1 MVPFAPPDSHTIVKG
16 IEFMGSGPEA
26 GARPTESL
34 GQTVARIMSE
44 ADEWQRVMS
53 LPAEKRLDV
62 YLDMKSPH
70 AYIAVRPTLEVA
82 RDYRIKV
89 NFLPYTLSYTGMGI
103 STSVELDMKRRAP
116 SASADR
122 RARMYYAP
130 AREYTRLQGIPLRSP
145 YRLLDASLA
154 HRAFMFAKAQR
165 LEVPFFMSICLQGWG
180 SGWRDYEIESQEML
194 RGTLLQLGADVDG
207 FEDFVA
213 PEGAG
218 EQQVQQCMANADGDW
233 MVGVPHYVFDDAA
246 AGRKL
251 GLFGREH
258 LTLIRGKFAG
268 EGLARHDRALVEF
281 PHAWRGPGTNQQA
294 R

>member
-1 MVPFAPPDSHTIVKG
+1 
-16 IEFMGSGPEA
+16 MGSRPEVA
-26 GARPTESL
+26 VADTAECL
-34 GQTVARIMSE
+34 GRTVARIMGE
-44 ADEWQRVMS
+44 APEWQRILS

-82 RDYRIKV
+82 RDYRV
-89 NFLPYTLSYTGMGI
+89 ELNFLPYTLSYTGMGI
-103 STSVELDMKRRAP
+103 STSVETDMKRRAP

-122 RARMYYAP
+122 RARMFYAT

-145 YRLLDASLA
+145 HRLLDASLA

-165 LEVPFFMSICLQGWG
+165 LEVPFYMNVCLQGWG
-180 SGWRDYEIESQEML
+180 SGWREYEIESSEML
-194 RGTLLQLGADVDG
+194 RGSLVQVGADVAG

-213 PEGAG
+213 PGGAG
-218 EQQVQQCMANADGDW
+218 ELQVQQCMATADGDW
-233 MVGVPHYVFDDAA
+233 MVGVPHYVFDDAS

-258 LTLIRGKFAG
+258 LSLIRGKFNA
-268 EGLARHDRALVEF
+268 EGLARHERAVTEF
-281 PHAWRGPGTNQQA
+281 PHTWRGPGTNQPV